1 MSQTK
6 SGRQATDLDRFKL
19 VLGILGKSIDILDFH
34 DYENKTTY
42 ADSKLHFQLY
52 LVYAP
57 DFYS

>member
-52 LVYAP
+52 LVL
-57 DFYS
+57 